1 MAVRNPKWNP
11 RLIAI
16 ASSET
21 NLRSASVSPVSFSFK
36 TKILISVLVSNALP
50 LFAQN
55 GAIQG
60 RIVDPASAVI
70 ANCPVQA
77 VDDAKAVVVR
87 KTMSGSDGAFQLQPL
102 PPGTY
107 TVKVEA
113 PGMKK
118 TQRTGVVLD
127 VNQVLNLGD
136 IRMEVGAI
144 SESVTV
150 SAE

>member
-1 MAVRNPKWNP
+1 MSHVA
-11 RLIAI
+11 
-16 ASSET
+16 
-21 NLRSASVSPVSFSFK
+21 FSFK
-36 TKILISVLVSNALP
+36 TRILISVLASSTLP

-70 ANCPVQA
+70 ANCTVQA
-77 VDDAKAVVVR
+77 IDDAKAVVVR

-102 PPGTY
+102 APGTY
-107 TVKVEA
+107 TVTVEA

-127 VNQVLNLGD
+127 VNQILNLGD

-144 SESVTV
+144 SE
-150 SAE
+150 